1 MADNPNPNMEED
13 LGKAAASSPPE
24 TRKSGLKGGLRWIVM
39 LSVPLAILIFGVYYY
54 ITSGRYVSTENAY
67 VKQDIVSISPEI
79 GGKIVEVNVQENDYV
94 RAGDLLFRIDPAPF
108 ALAVSQA
115 DADIAAAQVTV
126 QNLQTDYD
134 TSGVDIAAARSDI
147 ALAQAN
153 FERQAALMERGFAT
167 KADYQAAQHEVEQ
180 AQAKLQVAQA
190 SVVSARSRL
199 ASGTAVPGQN
209 PDVARAQVA
218 KEQAL
223 LDLSR
228 TDVRA
233 PVSGRIAQASRLQTG
248 QMMMAGLPVVSLVDN
263 ENSWIEANFKETDL
277 AKMAVGQKATVT
289 FDAYPGVTLNGR
301 VESIGSGTGSEFS
314 VLPAQNANGNWVKVT
329 QRVPVKIQIL
339 DKSPRQLIAGISAEV
354 TIDLHTTGT

>member
-1 MADNPNPNMEED
+1 MADNPNPNIDEEIEKVID
-13 LGKAAASSPPE
+13 SSAVV
-24 TRKSGLKGGLRWIVM
+24 TKKSGLKGAMRWVVM
-39 LSVPLAILIFGVYYY
+39 LSVPLAILAFGIYYY
-54 ITSGRYVSTENAY
+54 ISSGHYVSTENAY

-79 GGKIVEVNVQENDYV
+79 GGKIVEVGVQENDQV
-94 RAGDLLFRIDPAPF
+94 KAGDLLFRIDPAPF
-108 ALAVSQA
+108 ALAVSEA
-115 DADIAAAQVTV
+115 DAEIAAAQVTV
-126 QNLQTDYD
+126 QNLQTDYN

-153 FERQAALMERGFAT
+153 FERQSALMERGFAT
-167 KADYQAAQHEVEQ
+167 KADFQAATHEVEQ
-180 AQAKLQVAQA
+180 AHAKLAVAQA

-199 ASGTAVPGQN
+199 ASGTAAPGQN
-209 PDVARAQVA
+209 PDIAMAKLS

-233 PVSGRIAQASRLQTG
+233 PVAGRVAQASRLQTG
-248 QMMMAGLPVVSLVDN
+248 QMMVSGLPVVSLVDN

-277 AKMAVGQKATVT
+277 AKMAVGQKATIE

-301 VESIGSGTGSEFS
+301 IESIGSGTGSEFS

-329 QRVPVKIQIL
+329 QRVPVKIKIL
-339 DKSPRQLIAGISAEV
+339 EKSPRQLIAGISAEV
-354 TIDLHTTGT
+354 IVDLRSSGK

>member
-1 MADNPNPNMEED
+1 MADNPNPNIEEQAD
-13 LGKAAASSPPE
+13 NVAASASVIAQKG
-24 TRKSGLKGGLRWIVM
+24 RLSGALRWVVM
-39 LSVPLAILIFGVYYY
+39 LSVPLALVAFGVYYY

-79 GGKIVEVNVQENDYV
+79 GGKIVEVSVQENDQV
-94 RAGDLLFRIDPAPF
+94 QAGDLLFRIDAAPF
-108 ALAVSQA
+108 ALAVSEA
-115 DADIAAAQVTV
+115 DAEIAAAQVTV

-134 TSGVDIAAARSDI
+134 TSGVDISAARSDI

-153 FERQAALMERGFAT
+153 FERQSALMERGFAT
-167 KADYQAAQHEVEQ
+167 KAEYQAARHEVEQ
-180 AQAKLQVAQA
+180 AEAKLQVAQA

-199 ASGTAVPGQN
+199 ASGTAAPGQN
-209 PDVARAQVA
+209 PDIAKARVS

-233 PVSGRIAQASRLQTG
+233 PVSGRIAQASRLQAG

-263 ENSWIEANFKETDL
+263 ENSWVEANFKETDL
-277 AKMAVGQKATVT
+277 ANMAVGQQATIT
-289 FDAYPGVTLNGR
+289 FDAYPDIVLNGR

-354 TIDLHTTGT
+354 TIDLRTTGK